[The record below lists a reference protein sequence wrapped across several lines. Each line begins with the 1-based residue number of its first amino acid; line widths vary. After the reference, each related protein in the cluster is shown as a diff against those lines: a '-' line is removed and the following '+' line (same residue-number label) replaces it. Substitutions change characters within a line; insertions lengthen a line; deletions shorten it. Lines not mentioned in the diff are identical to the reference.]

1 MLINCYDL
9 GRVFRMLLEAG
20 CHDFHVRF
28 TEESHYGYPVYGAV
42 LHFATRR
49 LDVGRQS

>member
-1 MLINCYDL
+1 MLMNCYDL